1 MNEQQDESTF
11 VSHEPCDACGSS
23 DANSLYSDSHMF
35 CFSCQKHTPAEGDA
49 QLKAKP
55 KADINLLG
63 GDYMELRSR
72 KLTEQTCRKFG
83 YTISKNHKGVTVQVA
98 TYKDVNGKPVAQKL
112 RTANKEFSVLGD
124 TKAMPLFGMH
134 LWSSGRK
141 VVVCEGELDAMSVSQ
156 VQQHKFATISV
167 PQGAQSA
174 KKALLNHI
182 DYLNK
187 FAEIILMFDSDSAGQ
202 KAALECAEV
211 LPIGKV
217 KIATLPYK
225 DANECLVKGDAGSI
239 INAIHQAADYRP
251 DGIVSMADMR
261 EAVATPDAVS
271 SMQYPYPKLNSML
284 KGIRQGIVTVVA
296 GSGTGKS
303 TLIREIA
310 YNLHLSGTRVGMLML
325 EESTKRTAQGLVGLH
340 INRNIVIDEEA
351 ATADEIKT
359 GFDDLL
365 KDGQIYLFD
374 HLGSFDIET
383 VCNRIRYMKHAL
395 GCDVVFLDH
404 ISILVSSYASGAG
417 DNERVLIDSIMHT
430 LAVLC
435 TELDLALILVS
446 HLRRP
451 QSERGHEGGDRAQ
464 LSQLRGSHSLAQLA
478 TACIAMNVDSEDPTS
493 GKREL
498 VVLKNRHTGFL
509 GTADTL
515 QYNRDTSRLMAVGD
529 SFGF

>member
-1 MNEQQDESTF
+1 
-11 VSHEPCDACGSS
+11 
-23 DANSLYSDSHMF
+23 
-35 CFSCQKHTPAEGDA
+35 
-49 QLKAKP
+49 
-55 KADINLLG
+55 
-63 GDYMELRSR
+63 
-72 KLTEQTCRKFG
+72 
-83 YTISKNHKGVTVQVA
+83 
-98 TYKDVNGKPVAQKL
+98 
-112 RTANKEFSVLGD
+112 
-124 TKAMPLFGMH
+124 
-134 LWSSGRK
+134 
-141 VVVCEGELDAMSVSQ
+141 
-156 VQQHKFATISV
+156 
-167 PQGAQSA
+167 
-174 KKALLNHI
+174 
-182 DYLNK
+182 
-187 FAEIILMFDSDSAGQ
+187 
-202 KAALECAEV
+202 
-211 LPIGKV
+211 
-217 KIATLPYK
+217 
-225 DANECLVKGDAGSI
+225 
-239 INAIHQAADYRP
+239 
-251 DGIVSMADMR
+251 
-261 EAVATPDAVS
+261 
-271 SMQYPYPKLNSML
+271 ML